1 MEKDKIVTRM
11 SILCVAV
18 IALIVIIVLI
28 NIWAPSKSTK
38 NKNLSFTYNDEI
50 EYKKKGYMAI
60 YNDVRSMLFESN
72 VSTLYEKMD
81 QDFLNENLLTK
92 DNFKDY
98 LVKNNLIGKN
108 IKFISYNYYEGS
120 ENVTYIV
127 KYSLTDSTGTTQTKT
142 INIIESSPYD
152 YTLSFDT
159 YSIPTKDNLD
169 INVIVEGLEIKVSLI
184 ERRENYIKLAL
195 TISNVSEN
203 TVNIDFRDLNT
214 VYLQLSNNRDVK
226 QTGIVTSDSAN
237 IILNNGSY
245 VNRELTF
252 NVNLDNQSLIK
263 SMVFSNIKINSKT
276 KTIKVDF

>member
-18 IALIVIIVLI
+18 ISLIVIIVLI

-127 KYSLTDSTGTTQTKT
+127 KYSLTDSTGTIQTKT

-169 INVIVEGLEIKVSLI
+169 INVTVEGLEIKVSLI

>member
-11 SILCVAV
+11 SILCVTV
-18 IALIVIIVLI
+18 ISIIVIIVLI

-98 LVKNNLIGKN
+98 LIKNNLIGKN

-169 INVIVEGLEIKVSLI
+169 INVTVEGLEIKVSLI

>member
-18 IALIVIIVLI
+18 ISLIVIIVLI

-72 VSTLYEKMD
+72 VSILYEKMD

-169 INVIVEGLEIKVSLI
+169 INVTVEGLEIKVSLI

>member
-11 SILCVAV
+11 SILCVTV
-18 IALIVIIVLI
+18 ISLIVIIVLI

-98 LVKNNLIGKN
+98 LIKNNLIGKN

-169 INVIVEGLEIKVSLI
+169 INVTVEGLEIKVSLI

>member
-169 INVIVEGLEIKVSLI
+169 INVTVEGLEIKVSLI

>member
-18 IALIVIIVLI
+18 ISLIVIIVLI

-169 INVIVEGLEIKVSLI
+169 INVTVEGLEIKVSLI

-237 IILNNGSY
+237 ITLNNGSY

>member
-152 YTLSFDT
+152 YTLSFDI

-169 INVIVEGLEIKVSLI
+169 INVTVEGLEIKVSLI

>member
-18 IALIVIIVLI
+18 ISLIVIIVLI

-159 YSIPTKDNLD
+159 YSIPTKDSLD
-169 INVIVEGLEIKVSLI
+169 INVTVEGLEIKVSLI

-237 IILNNGSY
+237 ITLNNGSY

>member
-169 INVIVEGLEIKVSLI
+169 INVTVEGLEIKVSLI

-245 VNRELTF
+245 INRELTF

>member
-1 MEKDKIVTRM
+1 
-11 SILCVAV
+11 
-18 IALIVIIVLI
+18 
-28 NIWAPSKSTK
+28 
-38 NKNLSFTYNDEI
+38 
-50 EYKKKGYMAI
+50 
-60 YNDVRSMLFESN
+60 
-72 VSTLYEKMD
+72 MD

-169 INVIVEGLEIKVSLI
+169 INVTVEGLEIKVSLI

>member
-18 IALIVIIVLI
+18 ISLIVIIVLI

-98 LVKNNLIGKN
+98 LIKNNLIGKN

-169 INVIVEGLEIKVSLI
+169 INVTVEGLEIKVSLI